1 MKWLLTV
8 FAMTFVL
15 NASAY
20 TFIGSLLE
28 NKQILEFVAQKKE
41 EGFYLTSVLDRLA
54 NEGLSEDQR
63 GARGH
68 YLLKLKKIDLVDTE
82 DGDIERKVTIQKFD
96 VRTDF
101 GRVQTIEE
109 VPETPVTPGID
120 LVEASED
127 EATV

>member
-1 MKWLLTV
+1 MKWLVAV

-28 NKQILEFVAQKKE
+28 NKQILEFVALKKE
-41 EGFYLTSVLDRLA
+41 EGFHLTSVLDRLA

-68 YLLKLKKIDLVDTE
+68 YLLKLKKVNLVDSE
-82 DGDIERKVTIQKFD
+82 DGDVERVEIIKKFD

-109 VPETPVTPGID
+109 VLETPVTPETD
-120 LVEASED
+120 LVEAPEE

>member
-1 MKWLLTV
+1 
-8 FAMTFVL
+8 MTFVL

-28 NKQILEFVAQKKE
+28 NKQILEFVAAKKE
-41 EGFYLTSVLDRLA
+41 EGYHLTSVLDRLA

-68 YLLKLKKIDLVDTE
+68 YILKLKKVDFVDSE
-82 DGDIERKVTIQKFD
+82 DGDVERVESIKKFD

-101 GRVQTIEE
+101 GRVQGIEE
-109 VPETPVTPGID
+109 VPETPVTPETD
-120 LVEASED
+120 LIVETPEV
-127 EATV
+127 ETEE

>member
-1 MKWLLTV
+1 MKWFVTV

-28 NKQILEFVAQKKE
+28 NKQILDFVAQRKE
-41 EGFYLTSVLDRLA
+41 EGLHLTSVLDRLA
-54 NEGLSEDQR
+54 NEGLSEEQR

-68 YLLKLKKIDLVDTE
+68 YLLKLKKVTLVDSE
-82 DGDIERKVTIQKFD
+82 DGDVERKVVIKKYD

-101 GRVQTIEE
+101 GRIQSIDE
-109 VPETPVTPGID
+109 VPETPVTA
-120 LVEASED
+120 EADIVVTPET
-127 EATV
+127 EE

>member
-1 MKWLLTV
+1 MKCLVAV

-28 NKQILEFVAQKKE
+28 NKQILEFVAEKKI
-41 EGFYLTSVLDRLA
+41 EGLHLTSVLDRLA
-54 NEGLSEDQR
+54 NEGLSEEQR

-68 YLLKLKKIDLVDTE
+68 YLLKLKKVTLVDSE
-82 DGDIERKVTIQKFD
+82 DGDVERQVVIKKYD

-101 GRVQTIEE
+101 GRIQSIDE
-109 VPETPVTPGID
+109 VPETPVTP
-120 LVEASED
+120 EADTIETP
-127 EATV
+127 EAAE

>member
-1 MKWLLTV
+1 
-8 FAMTFVL
+8 MTFVL

-28 NKQILEFVAQKKE
+28 NKQILEFVAVKKE
-41 EGFYLTSVLDRLA
+41 EGYHLTSVLDRLA

-68 YLLKLKKIDLVDTE
+68 YILKLKKVDFVDSE
-82 DGDIERKVTIQKFD
+82 DGDVERVESIKKFD

-101 GRVQTIEE
+101 GRVQGIEE
-109 VPETPVTPGID
+109 VPEIPVTPEAD
-120 LVEASED
+120 LIVETPEV
-127 EATV
+127 ETEE

>member
-1 MKWLLTV
+1 
-8 FAMTFVL
+8 MTFAL

-41 EGFYLTSVLDRLA
+41 EGLHLTSVLDRLA

-68 YLLKLKKIDLVDTE
+68 YLLKLKKVEMVDSE
-82 DGDIERKVTIQKFD
+82 DGDVIKKETIKKFD

-109 VPETPVTPGID
+109 VPELPITP
-120 LVEASED
+120 ASDEIEMPETED
-127 EATV
+127 AV